1 MSALGFRTKGSGANV
16 QTDGGTEERRELGLR
31 ARQFTPALLACICAC
46 FLKLLRFLRGKNGLF
61 YSLAH
66 QKFTSAFSCGAL
78 GKRLIKG
85 SRA

>member
-16 QTDGGTEERRELGLR
+16 QTDGGTGERRELGLR

-46 FLKLLRFLRGKNGLF
+46 FHVSRFLGGKNGLF